1 MNYKENNKS
10 EDLVVVVECT
20 LNELYT
26 GVAKKVNYQ
35 RKVLNLDGRT
45 THMKQESKV
54 IEIKP
59 GFGEST
65 VLTFEK

>member
-1 MNYKENNKS
+1 VN
-10 EDLVVVVECT
+10 CT

-26 GVAKKVNYQ
+26 GVAKKVTYQ

-45 THMKQESKV
+45 THMKEEWKLLEV
-54 IEIKP
+54 KP
-59 GFGEST
+59 GFSQDT

>member
-1 MNYKENNKS
+1 
-10 EDLVVVVECT
+10 
-20 LNELYT
+20 
-26 GVAKKVNYQ
+26 VAKKVNYQ

-45 THMKQESKV
+45 TQMKQETKL

-59 GFGEST
+59 GFGEKT

>member
-1 MNYKENNKS
+1 
-10 EDLVVVVECT
+10 
-20 LNELYT
+20 LYT
-26 GVAKKVNYQ
+26 GVAKKVSYQ